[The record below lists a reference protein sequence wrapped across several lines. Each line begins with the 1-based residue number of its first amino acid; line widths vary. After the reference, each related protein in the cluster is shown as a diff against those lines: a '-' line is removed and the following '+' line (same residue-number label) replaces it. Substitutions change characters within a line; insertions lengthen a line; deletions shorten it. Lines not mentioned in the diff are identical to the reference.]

1 MDSRRPKLSV
11 YERFLAGFVRKPSGE
26 LLSSFGPSQNTIV
39 SSWDQIQMQ
48 ILKYRHLTLE
58 PGQPLRTV
66 VTIDDEAGEE
76 AVSGQAAASSRQLA
90 LYEHPICEANESY
103 SIGIALTLNPTSTPA
118 ADVDLDV
125 FFASLIL
132 GGIHFDFGKNEDF
145 LQHATS
151 LDSITDAIVHHFDAS
166 LRYVA
171 KADMWNKGGRDYF
184 RERIWHFVSRGK
196 KIELCL
202 PAFPCKS
209 SNQGKVQGTS
219 PDRGEFIALSNLH
232 SFIEG
237 IERLYEPGAKLWIIS
252 DGHVFSDCIGVDDS
266 AVDEYGAQLIAM
278 SNSIA
283 LQRGGVDRIGF
294 KSLVDLFAVAKL
306 EGANLGPSLDA
317 KMPSVQHFLGT
328 KLTEEAETCR
338 RILQE
343 AFQLDHGELRK
354 RLDSQDTGI
363 VALYRGFSK
372 FMLEDLAL
380 NPYTRGRSQSQRRKL
395 SSKVAFEM
403 IQRNQAYSNL
413 VEVMFPHH
421 VRLSIHAHNNIGPKF
436 GIQMLGSGV
445 RSTNVLSP
453 DGGLVKFCD
462 ELHVPTP
469 WHNCIVEI
477 EGHPKLYIT
486 KSSIVLSALATG
498 SFTGGWTGTQATG
511 AHFYLRPS
519 TSLPAAPRA
528 QALAS
533 APLLMEKA

>member
-1 MDSRRPKLSV
+1 MDTRRPKLSV
-11 YERFLAGFVRKPSGE
+11 YERFLAAFVRQTSGE
-26 LLSSFGPSQNTIV
+26 LLYSFGPSQSLV
-39 SSWDQIQMQ
+39 EASWAQIQLQ
-48 ILKYRHLTLE
+48 IVKYRRLTLE

-66 VTIDDEAGEE
+66 VTKPDQSPEKAT
-76 AVSGQAAASSRQLA
+76 VSSRQLV
-90 LYEHPICEANESY
+90 LYEHPICDSNQSY
-103 SIGIALTLNPTSTPA
+103 SIGIALTLTPT

-132 GGIHFDFGKNEDF
+132 AGMHLDFGKNQDF
-145 LQHATS
+145 LRRAESLEAT
-151 LDSITDAIVHHFDAS
+151 TDAIVHHFEAS

-171 KADMWNKGGRDYF
+171 EVDMWDKGGRDYF
-184 RERIWHFVSRGK
+184 RERIWHFVSRGS
-196 KIELCL
+196 KIEFCL

-209 SNQGKVQGTS
+209 SNLGKVQGTS
-219 PDRGEFIALSNLH
+219 PDRGEFMALSNLD
-232 SFIEG
+232 SFVEG
-237 IERLYEPGAKLWIIS
+237 IEKLYEPGAKLWIIS
-252 DGHVFSDCIGVDDS
+252 DGHVFSDCIGVDDA
-266 AVDEYGAQLIAM
+266 AVDEYGAQLMAM
-278 SNSIA
+278 SNGIA
-283 LQRGGVDRIGF
+283 MERGGVDRVGF

-306 EGANLGPSLDA
+306 KDANLGPSLDA
-317 KMPSVQHFLGT
+317 KMPTVQHFIGT
-328 KLTEEAETCR
+328 RLTEEAETCR

-343 AFQLDHGELRK
+343 AFQLDHGELRR
-354 RLDSQDTGI
+354 RLDSHDTGI
-363 VALYRGFSK
+363 VALYRGFSR

-421 VRLSIHAHNNIGPKF
+421 VRLSIHAHNNSGPKF

-477 EGHPKLYIT
+477 EGHSKLYIT
-486 KSSIVLSALATG
+486 KSSIVLSALANE
-498 SFTGGWTGTQATG
+498 SFTGGWTGAQATG
-511 AHFYLRPS
+511 AHFYLK
-519 TSLPAAPRA
+519 PATTVPDAPRA

-533 APLLMEKA
+533 APMLMEKA